1 MSEATIQNDLDIK
14 NLSDSNLIIAGVGAS
29 AGGLE
34 ALQDFFTAMPAQIPF
49 AFVVIQHL
57 SPDYKSLMDEL
68 LARCTNI
75 KIDIAS
81 DGMPMEANHIY
92 LIPPGKNISV
102 YHDKLYLDSQNHKKS
117 LNLPIDIFF
126 RSLAKDK
133 GSKAI
138 GIVLSGT
145 GSDGTMGIKAIK
157 EAGGMVM
164 VQEESTARF
173 DGMPRSAIATGLVDF
188 ILPPSKMPEAL
199 EHFIKHPLMR
209 TSLEPNILTQN
220 IDELS
225 KVALILRDH
234 TGVDFSFYKENTFVR
249 RLERR
254 ISINRMDSLSDYVV
268 FLNESNKEKDTLY
281 RELLIGVTRF
291 FRDNEAFESLEKNIF
306 PKIDFKHKKTIRI
319 WSTGCSTGEEVY
331 SLAILIKEY
340 MERYDYNNEIK
351 IFATDIDKFALD
363 QANTG
368 FYTDGVVSDL
378 DPVLLVKYFNKR
390 ENGYQVHESIRKMVV
405 FATHNLLKDPPFS
418 KLDLLVCRN
427 LFIYIKPEIQK
438 KILSSFYYSLYPDGF
453 LFLGSSETLGNL
465 HEAYES
471 VDSKWKIYKVKST
484 FRPSMI
490 KDMPAPVYYSNDNKS
505 VLLSQLRDGK
515 GKKFE
520 VFAEQL
526 LSNIAPPSVLLDEE
540 DNIIHII
547 NDVNR
552 FISMKPGKF
561 SMNLYHHLHPDLN
574 VIVSSLLFK
583 LKKESQLVV
592 TQNVTGLEGLEDTNV
607 TIEAKRILIDNVYYN
622 LLVFNESSAH
632 TISGDQAFAI
642 NTFDESDTK
651 RYKELQAELQ
661 FTKENLQATVEELE
675 TSNEELQSSNEELIA
690 SNEEL
695 QSTNEELQS
704 VNEELFTVNYE
715 YQSKIEE
722 LTKIN
727 TDIHNL
733 LKHTEVGALYLD
745 SMLCIRK
752 FTPLVAGITNIMPSD
767 IGRPIT
773 HISTVAIYPEMSE
786 DIQKVSDDLQAIE
799 KEVTTT
805 DHKNFMVKILP
816 YRTETNAI
824 DGILLTFTE
833 ISKLKDEKNKNSL
846 MAQRLQDALEM
857 GRMAWWEWDATTGK
871 VTMDEKKATMIGYTL
886 QEFPDNIEGI
896 CALIHPDDYEETM
909 QIMRDH
915 LSGKKPEWLATY
927 RIKRKDGTYGWYYD
941 RGMITHRD
949 AEGKP
954 LKLMGTVI
962 EVSHLK
968 QMEQENLWFKQ
979 LYAKTIDYLDTPLM
993 VYNHNGVV
1001 VAVNESY
1008 ANLLQTD
1015 KSSLEGLSFNQSI
1028 EKFYSGKLKLKP
1040 EQHPFAVAK
1049 NTVQKVHVE
1058 NIHIHLKNQ
1067 IIRVILHGTPM
1078 VDINGNLQA
1087 VMIEIKT
1094 PK

>member
-1 MSEATIQNDLDIK
+1 MSEITIQNDLEIK
-14 NLSDSNLIIAGVGAS
+14 NKLDSNLVIVGVGAS

-34 ALQDFFTAMPAQIPF
+34 ALQDFFTAMPTQIPF

-75 KIDIAS
+75 KIDIAF
-81 DGMPMEANHIY
+81 DGMSMEANHIY

-133 GSKAI
+133 GSKSI

-199 EHFIKHPLMR
+199 EHFIKHPMMR
-209 TSLEPNILTQN
+209 NNAENSNILTQN
-220 IDELS
+220 IDEIS
-225 KVALILRDH
+225 KIALILRDH
-234 TGVDFSFYKENTFVR
+234 TGVDFSYYKENTIVR

-254 ISINRMDSLSDYVV
+254 ISINRMDSLKEYVI

-291 FRDNEAFESLEKNIF
+291 FRDSDAFESLEKNIF
-306 PKIDFKHKKTIRI
+306 PKIDFKNKKIIRI

-331 SLAILIKEY
+331 SLAILLKEF
-340 MERYDYNNEIK
+340 MEKHNYTNEIK

-368 FYTDGVVSDL
+368 FYPESLVSDV
-378 DPVLLVKYFNKR
+378 DPMLLVKYFNKR
-390 ENGYQVHESIRKMVV
+390 ENGYQVHETIRKMVV

-427 LFIYIKPEIQK
+427 LFIYLKPEIQK
-438 KILSSFYYSLYPDGF
+438 KILSSFYYSLYPDGY

-490 KDMPAPVYYSNDNKS
+490 KDMPAPVYYSNDNKPT
-505 VLLSQLRDGK
+505 LLSQLKDGK

-526 LSNIAPPSVLLDEE
+526 LSSIAPPSVLLDEE

-561 SMNLYHHLHPDLN
+561 SMNLYHHLHPDLV
-574 VIVSSLLFK
+574 VIVGSQLYK
-583 LKKESQLVV
+583 LKKESTPV
-592 TQNVTGLEGLEDTNV
+592 TIQNVTGLKGLEDSNI
-607 TIEAKRILIDNVYYN
+607 TIEAKRVLIDNMYFN
-622 LLVFNESSAH
+622 LLVFKETSLKEFEEENQKVHVLS
-632 TISGDQAFAI
+632 D
-642 NTFDESDTK
+642 SDTK

-661 FTKENLQATVEELE
+661 YTKENLQATVEELE

-745 SMLCIRK
+745 SNLCIRK
-752 FTPLVAGITNIMPSD
+752 FTPLVASITNIMPSD
-767 IGRPIT
+767 IGRPFT
-773 HISTVAIYPEMSE
+773 HISTVAIYPSMSE
-786 DIQKVSDDLQAIE
+786 DIQKVSENLQAIE
-799 KEVTTT
+799 REIETTEK
-805 DHKNFMVKILP
+805 KNYLVKILP

-833 ISKLKDEKNKNSL
+833 ISKLKEAKSNNVIIN
-846 MAQRLQDALEM
+846 QRLQDALEL
-857 GRMAWWEWDATTGK
+857 GKMAWWEWDATTGK
-871 VTMDEKKATMIGYTL
+871 VTMDEKKATMIGYIL
-886 QEFPDNIEGI
+886 KEFPDTVEGI
-896 CALIHPDDYEETM
+896 CSLIHPDDYEETM

-915 LSGKKPEWLATY
+915 LSGKLPEWLATY
-927 RIKRKDGTYGWYYD
+927 RIKRKDGSYGWYYD

-949 AEGKP
+949 LEGKP

-968 QMEQENLWFKQ
+968 QIEEENLWFKQ
-979 LYAKTIDYLDTPLM
+979 LYAKTIDYLETPLM
-993 VYNHNGVV
+993 VYNNNGIVL
-1001 VAVNESY
+1001 AVNDNYSD
-1008 ANLLQTD
+1008 LLQTD
-1015 KSSLEGLSFNQSI
+1015 KSALEGIGFNQSI
-1028 EKFYSGKLKLKP
+1028 EKFYLGRLKLKP
-1040 EQHPFAVAK
+1040 EQHAFAIAK
-1049 NTVQKVHVE
+1049 NTMQKVLVE
-1058 NIHIHLKNQ
+1058 NIHIHVKNQ
-1067 IIRVILHGTPM
+1067 ILQVAIQATPI
-1078 VDINGNLQA
+1078 VDANGNLQA
-1087 VMIEIKT
+1087 VMIELKT
-1094 PK
+1094 P